1 MIICG
6 CIVLGYFFYTYNKNQ
21 KIEHLQQS
29 SLAEKQQKDPQDLVN
44 KYLQQAQKDLAI
56 QNADATL
63 RLKKLD
69 QEDSQ
74 TLLKKTVEVNP
85 EEIPVDKQIWRD
97 ADVQH
102 LNKTVDERADYEI
115 EKQRQKQLQKD
126 TYKQEYI
133 RQFKE
138 NARRNGYDIT
148 VDEATLEVIESKPIR
163 VPQGQKKDYDSNGEP
178 EEY

>member
-1 MIICG
+1 MIVCG
-6 CIVLGYFFYTYNKNQ
+6 CVVLSYFFYAYNKNQ
-21 KIEHLQQS
+21 KVEHLQQS
-29 SLAEKQQKDPQDLVN
+29 SYAEKQQKDPQDLVN

-69 QEDSQ
+69 QEDPQ
-74 TLLKKTVEVNP
+74 GLVKKPTEVNP
-85 EEIPVDKQIWRD
+85 EEVPVEQQIWRD

-102 LNKTVDERADYEI
+102 LNKTIDERADLEI
-115 EKQRQKQLQKD
+115 EKQKQKQQQKD
-126 TYKQEYI
+126 MYKQEYI

-148 VDEATLEVIESKPIR
+148 VDESTLEVIESKPIR
-163 VPQGQKKDYDSNGEP
+163 VPQGQKKDYDSNREP